1 METKLPIFEA
11 KIRATDDT
19 GIYAVSFVEVP
30 AIEKNFVALSRAAS
44 AAKVKL
50 KLDTQK
56 QILTGAVLIPDMLIY
71 RNGEGTTLGE
81 HYLKYTADDIELIAQ
96 KMMRTGVALRN
107 TTHQHERQLRGNYL
121 IECWIVQDPK
131 RDKSVALGLGEMPKG
146 TLMASYKVRNKRYW
160 DTQVVTGNVKGFSL
174 EGLFN
179 YNKVEMKKPQLTP
192 KKAVTALGK
201 KPSVG
206 VAFLKSLTALLE
218 GDSSAEAD
226 AVADEADKDETD
238 SGTPALI
245 FTLADGGEV
254 EVDADG
260 YATLEDGSTM
270 PAGEHQLDDG
280 NFITIDD
287 DGKFVLTTEEAEAVE
302 PAEAPAAVAAARQKA
317 KDDAKALLAKQAG
330 KKPAD
335 ANAKKIAQLQAQIA
349 ELKKSPSAKPAKPAV
364 EGGAAKLAK
373 DAPFT
378 DRVAAALSAK
388 LARKNA
394 AK

>member
-1 METKLPIFEA
+1 METKLPIYEA

-19 GIYAVSFVEVP
+19 GIFAVSFVEVP
-30 AIEKNFVALSRAAS
+30 AIEKNFVALSRAA
-44 AAKVKL
+44 AAVKTQL
-50 KLDTQK
+50 KITDKQK
-56 QILTGAVLIPDMLIY
+56 QILTGAILIPDMLIY
-71 RNGEGTTLGE
+71 RNGEGTSLGE
-81 HYLKYTADDIELIAQ
+81 HYLKYTAEDIELIAH
-96 KMMRTGVALRN
+96 KMMRTGIALKN
-107 TTHQHERQLRGNYL
+107 TTHQHQRQLRGNQL
-121 IECWIVQDPK
+121 VEFWIVTDSK

-160 DTQVVTGNVKGFSL
+160 DMQVLTGNVKGFSI

-179 YNKVEMKKPQLTP
+179 YNNVEMSKPQLTP
-192 KKAVTALGK
+192 KKAATVLGK

-218 GDSSAEAD
+218 GDSAAEAD
-226 AVADEADKDETD
+226 AVADEAKKDETD

-260 YATLEDGSTM
+260 YATLEDGSTV
-270 PAGEHQLDDG
+270 PAGEHALDDG

-287 DGKFVLTTEEAEAVE
+287 SGMFVITTEEPDAAA
-302 PAEAPAAVAAARQKA
+302 PAEAPAAVAQAREKA
-317 KDDAKALLAKQAG
+317 KADAKALITKQNA
-330 KKPAD
+330 
-335 ANAKKIAQLQAQIA
+335 ANPNAAKIAKLEA
-349 ELKKSPSAKPAKPAV
+349 EVARLKGTPTTKPVKQKVASAAPVA
-364 EGGAAKLAK
+364 LAK

-378 DRVAAALSAK
+378 DRVAFVLSAN